1 MRPVRKN
8 FESLPDFPFSLAFRD
23 TKTPQNELPD
33 HLHDWYE
40 LVYVHS
46 GKGSFF
52 IDRTIYEMRKGD
64 LFIIPGN
71 TIHRAFPDKEE
82 PVTSTALFLSPLF
95 VEQPLFGE
103 AFAYL
108 QCFDQSRKN
117 RMFKMACSVEL
128 QMRIESLLNH
138 IEAEL
143 RMQKLGYRHAVLLNT
158 QQLLL
163 EINRDRHDGQ
173 QQKSHAAFKGPNW
186 VRDILLF
193 IDKHFTE
200 DIGLSSLCLIASVS
214 PAHFS
219 RVFKQLT
226 GMNVTKFIN
235 VKRIVHAKELLLE
248 TEENV
253 GTISA
258 ACGFESLPHFHQVFK
273 KIAGVTPN
281 QFRKQD

>member
-1 MRPVRKN
+1 MKPVRKN

-40 LVYVHS
+40 LVYVHG
-46 GKGSFF
+46 GKGAFF

-103 AFAYL
+103 AFTYL
-108 QCFDQSRKN
+108 QCFDQSRKH
-117 RMFKMACSVEL
+117 RAYKTACSVEL
-128 QMRIESLLNH
+128 QMRIESMLNH

-143 RMQKLGYRHAVLLNT
+143 RMQQLGYRHAVLLHT
-158 QQLLL
+158 QSLLL
-163 EINRDRHDGQ
+163 EINRERSDGTQ
-173 QQKSHAAFKGPNW
+173 PKSHLAFKGPNW
-186 VRDILLF
+186 VRDILLY
-193 IDKHFTE
+193 IDNHFTE

-235 VKRIVHAKELLLE
+235 VKRIVHAKELLLG
-248 TEENV
+248 TDENV
-253 GTISA
+253 GTVSL

-273 KIAGVTPN
+273 KIAGVTPA

>member
-1 MRPVRKN
+1 MRPVRKT

-52 IDRTIYEMRKGD
+52 IDRTIYDMRVGD

-71 TIHRAFPDKEE
+71 TIHRALPDKED
-82 PVTSTALFLSPLF
+82 PVTSTALFMSPLL
-95 VEQPLFGE
+95 VEQPSFGE
-103 AFAYL
+103 AFTYL
-108 QCFDQSRKN
+108 QCFDQSRKQHLFQ
-117 RMFKMACSVEL
+117 MSCSAAL
-128 QMRIESLLNH
+128 QMRIESLLNQ

-143 RMQKLGYRHAVLLNT
+143 RSQQLGYRHAVLLNT
-158 QQLLL
+158 QRLLL
-163 EINRDRHDGQ
+163 EINRDRNNGKQH
-173 QQKSHAAFKGPNW
+173 KSRAAFKGPNW
-186 VRDILLF
+186 MKDILLY
-193 IDKHFTE
+193 IDNHFTE
-200 DIGLSSLCLIASVS
+200 DIGLGSLSFMASVS

-235 VKRIVHAKELLLE
+235 AKRIVHAKELLLE

-273 KIAGVTPN
+273 RIAGVTPH
-281 QFRKQD
+281 QFRTQA